1 MSSLLAPN
9 QNVGPSPL
17 ERQTQQILASP
28 RQIAEQM
35 ARSWI
40 NAFDTLW
47 RTLGEVAP
55 ADKLAAIGTDGKELM
70 ESSEAFVTFIAS
82 VLSGKDDV
90 LLDEVLNRFNEMPE
104 LLVGADGTVSI
115 NAG

>member
-9 QNVGPSPL
+9 QNIGPSPL
-17 ERQTQQILASP
+17 DRQTRQILTSP
-28 RQIAEQM
+28 RHIAEQM

-47 RTLGEVAP
+47 QTNGEVTP
-55 ADKLAAIGTDGKELM
+55 ADKLAAIGTDGQELM
-70 ESSEAFVTFIAS
+70 ESSEALVTFIAS

-90 LLDEVLNRFNEMPE
+90 LLGEVLSRVETMPE
-104 LLVGADGTVSI
+104 LLVGEDGTVTI
-115 NAG
+115 VA

>member
-17 ERQTQQILASP
+17 ERQTRQILTSP

-55 ADKLAAIGTDGKELM
+55 ADKLAAIGTDGQELM

-82 VLSGKDDV
+82 VLTGKDDV
-90 LLDEVLNRFNEMPE
+90 LLGEVMSRVGEMPE
-104 LLVGADGTVSI
+104 LSVAEDGTVSI
-115 NAG
+115 NAV